1 MDQKQEKGKR
11 KFEFIPKVPKRNG
24 ESVKYINPVKN
35 KKIKLDNLG
44 NENLNDEDLGN
55 NKKYFPVDGK
65 ALIPSNVDREG
76 WVKWSD
82 RIVMFNALVLSDQIK
97 WLKENIFIDDK
108 NFFYYIKKHNEK
120 MVLMVV
126 REAARCAKSYY
137 KSMAEYY
144 HEKYVPDLEIRYKT
158 KPLLKW
164 FQMDMEK
171 MKEKNN
177 HYRDLSIKYNTIFK
191 NVNRY
196 LGVLRYR
203 LIHMDASLVQILNHI
218 NSEEE
223 LYNYF
228 YLKCYKTITV
238 NY

>member
-1 MDQKQEKGKR
+1 MDQKKDKGKR
-11 KFEFIPKVPKRNG
+11 KLEFTPKVPKRNG

-35 KKIKLDNLG
+35 KKIKLDNVDS
-44 NENLNDEDLGN
+44 ENVDGD
-55 NKKYFPVDGK
+55 KKYFPIDGK
-65 ALIPSNVDREG
+65 VLIPSKANKDK

-97 WLKENIFIDDK
+97 WLKDNIFIDDK

-144 HEKYVPDLEIRYKT
+144 QERYVPDLEMRYKT

-164 FQMDMEK
+164 FQMDTEK
-171 MKEKNN
+171 MKEKNDN
-177 HYRDLSIKYNTIFK
+177 YREVSIEYNKVYK

-203 LIHMDASLVQILNHI
+203 LTFL
-218 NSEEE
+218 
-223 LYNYF
+223 
-228 YLKCYKTITV
+228 
-238 NY
+238 